1 MSTSSTHV
9 AALLHGANDLRLTQV
24 ATPTPLPHEVL
35 IAPRATGICGT
46 DMHYYSA
53 GRNGMFVVT
62 TPLVLGHEAA
72 GTIVALGSD
81 VESLGLGLKVGD
93 RVAIEP
99 QRPCE
104 RCNVCRRGKYNLCPR
119 LKFSGSASANPP
131 VQGTLQARY
140 THPASWVYPLP
151 QTMSWEEAAMI
162 EPLSVAVHAVRRAK
176 VKGGMRVV
184 VLGAGAIGLFCA
196 AVARVNG
203 ARWIGM
209 VDVDG
214 ARLDFA
220 RRHGFADG
228 VFEIPI
234 RGNEGE
240 SKPDMAKR
248 LAAQMLEKEGEGW
261 GLAEVVFECT
271 GVDTCVNIGIH
282 CAAPGGKVVIVG
294 MGQPV
299 QNINVGAAAVREV
312 DLLSLWRYANTFRT
326 AIDMIASGQLD
337 VKPLITHRFDLQQAA
352 DALQLVVDKPKDL
365 IKCIITSNH

>member
-1 MSTSSTHV
+1 
-9 AALLHGANDLRLTQV
+9 
-24 ATPTPLPHEVL
+24 
-35 IAPRATGICGT
+35 
-46 DMHYYSA
+46 MHYYSA
-53 GRNGMFVVT
+53 GRNGTFVVT
-62 TPLVLGHEAA
+62 APLVLGHEAA
-72 GTIVALGSD
+72 GTVVALGSA

-104 RCNVCRRGKYNLCPR
+104 QCHVCRSGKYNLCPR

-140 THPASWVYPLP
+140 SHPAAWVYGLP
-151 QTMSWEEAAMI
+151 PNMSWQEAAMV

-176 VKGGMRVV
+176 VRGGSRVV

-214 ARLDFA
+214 ARLDFS
-220 RRHGFADG
+220 RRHGFADA

-234 RGNEGE
+234 RGSEGE
-240 SKPDMAKR
+240 SRPDMAKR
-248 LAAQMLEKEGEGW
+248 VAGQMLEKADEGW

-282 CAAPGGKVVIVG
+282 CAAPAGKVVVVG

-299 QNINVGAAAVREV
+299 QNINVGAAALREV
-312 DLLSLWRYANTFRT
+312 DLLSLWRYANAFPA
-326 AIDMIASGQLD
+326 AIELIASGEVD
-337 VKPLITHRFDLQQAA
+337 VKPLITHMFDLEQAA

-365 IKCIITSNH
+365 IKCVITSNH

>member
-1 MSTSSTHV
+1 
-9 AALLHGANDLRLTQV
+9 
-24 ATPTPLPHEVL
+24 
-35 IAPRATGICGT
+35 
-46 DMHYYSA
+46 MHYYSA
-53 GRNGMFVVT
+53 GRNGMFT
-62 TPLVLGHEAA
+62 IDTPLVLGHEAA
-72 GTIVALGSD
+72 GTVVALGSA
-81 VESLGLGLKVGD
+81 VESLGLYLKVGN

-104 RCNVCRRGKYNLCPR
+104 RCAVCRSGKYNLCPR
-119 LKFSGSASANPP
+119 LRFSGSASANPP

-140 THPASWVYPLP
+140 AHPASWVYALP
-151 QTMSWEEAAMI
+151 QNMSWEEAAMV

-176 VKGGMRVV
+176 VRGGTRVV

-220 RRHGFADG
+220 SRHGFAEA
-228 VFEIPI
+228 VAEIPTH
-234 RGNEGE
+234 GNEDE

-248 LAAQMLEKEGEGW
+248 VAGQILEQAGVGW

-271 GVDTCVNIGIH
+271 GVEACVNIGIH
-282 CAAPGGKVVIVG
+282 CAAPGGKVVVVG

-299 QNINVGAAAVREV
+299 QNINIGAAAVREV

-326 AIDMIASGQLD
+326 AIDLIASGQVD
-337 VKPLITHRFDLQQAA
+337 VKPLITHVFELEKAA
-352 DALQLVVDKPKDL
+352 DALQLVVDRPKDL